1 MRLKKQPYQFLDQL
15 KMSARKE
22 EFYDTF
28 KNKIKYFSVHER
40 TKYLV
45 YGTYNEKTLAALS
58 VIT

>member
-1 MRLKKQPYQFLDQL
+1 
-15 KMSARKE
+15 MSARKE

-45 YGTYNEKTLAALS
+45 YGTYNEKTLAVLS

>member
-1 MRLKKQPYQFLDQL
+1 
-15 KMSARKE
+15 MSGRKE
-22 EFYDTF
+22 ELYDTF